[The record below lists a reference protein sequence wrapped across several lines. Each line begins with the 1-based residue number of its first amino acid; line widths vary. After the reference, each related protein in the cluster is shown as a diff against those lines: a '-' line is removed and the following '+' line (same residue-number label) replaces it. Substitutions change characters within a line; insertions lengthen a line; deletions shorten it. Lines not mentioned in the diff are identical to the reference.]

1 MCVKQLPAGIE
12 CYPINIIGGTFLVFR
27 NHLSFQNSFSLDQ
40 NIENTARKEVLKCNT
55 PSYPSPIDRIQCGK
69 HKRAEALGWTGWRK
83 SSFEGNQSFPRSS
96 RLKLRRD
103 EVDPDT
109 PPPQMTMER
118 IRGR

>member
-1 MCVKQLPAGIE
+1 MHRFLT
-12 CYPINIIGGTFLVFR
+12 YPINMIGSNFLVFH
-27 NHLSFQNSFSLDQ
+27 NCLSFQNSFSLDQ
-40 NIENTARKEVLKCNT
+40 NVENAERKKVVKCST

-69 HKRAEALGWTGWRK
+69 HKRAEALGWTGWRN

-103 EVDPDT
+103 EIDPDT
-109 PPPQMTMER
+109 PPPRMTMER